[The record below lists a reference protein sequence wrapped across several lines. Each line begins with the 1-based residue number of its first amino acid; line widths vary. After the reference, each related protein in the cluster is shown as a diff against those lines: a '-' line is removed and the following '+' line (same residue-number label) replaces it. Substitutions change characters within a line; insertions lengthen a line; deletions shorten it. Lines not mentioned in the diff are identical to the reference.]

1 MDIIRTLAWLICGVY
16 ATIPLFWLII
26 HPFADSWRKHLRAP
40 LKVVTPLWILLWVI
54 AWTAS
59 YPWRDAL
66 LVPRDLVGWDTYAT
80 SRASGAWVSSGL
92 NWVSLAAIPFWALT
106 IFIYS
111 RGTRHFSL
119 NQVIGRTELE
129 SDRHEQRLVTTGLHA
144 RMRHPLYFGH
154 LCTMLGWLALAQTRA
169 VLGLLVWAIA
179 TGALMIHAEDAELE
193 QRFGEAFREYR
204 KRVPAVIPRI

>member
-1 MDIIRTLAWLICGVY
+1 MRFIPILAWLVCGIY

-26 HPFADSWRKHLRAP
+26 HPFADSWRKRFRAP
-40 LKVVTPLWILLWVI
+40 LKVVTPIWILLWII
-54 AWTAS
+54 AWAVT

-66 LVPRDLVGWDTYAT
+66 IVPHPYRAAIGW
-80 SRASGAWVSSGL
+80 GSSGL
-92 NWVSLAAIPFWALT
+92 NWISLAAIPFWALT

-111 RGTRHFSL
+111 RSARHFSM

-144 RMRHPLYFGH
+144 HMRHPLYFGH

-169 VLGLLVWAIA
+169 VLALLTWAIA
-179 TGALMIHAEDAELE
+179 TGILMIRAEDAELE
-193 QRFGEAFREYR
+193 HRFGSAFREYR
-204 KRVPAVIPRI
+204 KRVPAVLPRI

>member
-1 MDIIRTLAWLICGVY
+1 MHIIRTLAWLVCGIY

-26 HPFADSWRKHLRAP
+26 HPFTEFWRKRFRAP
-40 LKVVTPLWILLWVI
+40 LKVVTPIWVLLWVI
-54 AWTAS
+54 AWAAS
-59 YPWRDAL
+59 FPWRDV
-66 LVPRDLVGWDTYAT
+66 LVVPHSYRGAT
-80 SRASGAWVSSGL
+80 VWGSTGL
-92 NWVSLAAIPFWALT
+92 NWISLAAIPFWAMT

-111 RGTRHFSL
+111 GSALHFSV

-169 VLGLLVWAIA
+169 VLALLIWAIA
-179 TGALMIHAEDAELE
+179 TGALMIRAEDAELE
-193 QRFGEAFREYR
+193 RRFGEAFREYR
-204 KRVPAVIPRI
+204 KQVPAVIPRV